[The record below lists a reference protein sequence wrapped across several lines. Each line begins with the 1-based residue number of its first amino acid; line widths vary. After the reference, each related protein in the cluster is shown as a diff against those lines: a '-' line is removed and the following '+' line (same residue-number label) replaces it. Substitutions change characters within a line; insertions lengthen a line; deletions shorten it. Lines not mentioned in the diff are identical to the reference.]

1 MDQKQ
6 SLQKLLRQ
14 MASTLER
21 ASSGDVE
28 ALLSGQA
35 EFVISGRDIRHSE
48 KKDVG
53 QNHRIL
59 SSKLEGLVSQL
70 KTLDS
75 RDGGLSLLVKADLT
89 KKELEKLARLMDLP
103 VLRED
108 DSEKLR
114 LKIVEQSI
122 GARLNSLAIRG

>member
-1 MDQKQ
+1 MDRKQ

-14 MASTLER
+14 MALTLER
-21 ASSGDVE
+21 ASSADVE
-28 ALLSGQA
+28 ALLLGEA
-35 EFVISGRDIRHSE
+35 EFVISGRGSRHTS
-48 KKDVG
+48 KKDSG
-53 QNHRIL
+53 QSHHIA
-59 SSKLEGLVSQL
+59 SPELEGIASQL
-70 KTLDS
+70 RMLDS
-75 RDGGLSLLVKADLT
+75 RDDGLRLLAKSDLT
-89 KKELEKLARLMDLP
+89 KKELEKLARFMDLP

>member
-1 MDQKQ
+1 MDQKH
-6 SLQKLLRQ
+6 SLQKLLKQ

-21 ASSGDVE
+21 ASSADVE
-28 ALLSGQA
+28 ALLLGQA
-35 EFVISGRDIRHSE
+35 EFVISGRENRHSE
-48 KKDVG
+48 KKNSG
-53 QNHRIL
+53 QNHHIV
-59 SSKLEGLVSQL
+59 SPKLEGLASQL

-75 RDGGLSLLVKADLT
+75 RDDGLSLLSKADLT